1 MKTEIKIRMKM
12 ERERHPA
19 IPSFAFN
26 PAPRITRPNMLPSF
40 FSQGGPLMWVLLAL
54 SAVGLA
60 VFIERQLH
68 YHRAQINAAEFLNGV
83 RNVLKRDNIVEA
95 VAICDATAGPVPRLV
110 KVAVLNRERGREGVR
125 QALEDAGFLEVP
137 KLEKRLNILATVAH
151 ISPLVGLLGT
161 VLGLMKVF
169 RELEAAGLMASVS
182 SLSTGVWEAL
192 ICTAGGLVVAI
203 VAYGGYNFLVGR
215 VNAIVLDMEQASTE
229 ALNLVT
235 ESSGSAE

>member
-1 MKTEIKIRMKM
+1 
-12 ERERHPA
+12 
-19 IPSFAFN
+19 
-26 PAPRITRPNMLPSF
+26 
-40 FSQGGPLMWVLLAL
+40 
-54 SAVGLA
+54 
-60 VFIERQLH
+60 
-68 YHRAQINAAEFLNGV
+68 
-83 RNVLKRDNIVEA
+83 
-95 VAICDATAGPVPRLV
+95 
-110 KVAVLNRERGREGVR
+110 
-125 QALEDAGFLEVP
+125 
-137 KLEKRLNILATVAH
+137 
-151 ISPLVGLLGT
+151 LLGT